1 MKPPQLESTQPK
13 VVKKSF
19 KLTYKQEGSGTRS
32 VVVDITPELSFGRLV
47 QLAETEFGI
56 SESKQKFKMGFPPK
70 ILKMEPTEPLMVSS
84 IKNIMHFIPI
94 LFVQKVNV
102 LIYSRTFLH
111 RNRVSIYESAMFVL
125 NLSINLLYSNLHCI
139 TE

>member
-1 MKPPQLESTQPK
+1 MNGIVSPISDTW
-13 VVKKSF
+13 
-19 KLTYKQEGSGTRS
+19 S

-56 SESKQKFKMGFPPK
+56 SESKQKFKMGFPRK
-70 ILKMEPTEPLMVSS
+70 ILKMEPTDPLMVSS

-102 LIYSRTFLH
+102 LIFSRTCLH
-111 RNRVSIYESAMFVL
+111 IAIEYQFMRV
-125 NLSINLLYSNLHCI
+125 HCLC
-139 TE
+139 